1 MTGRLVITDG
11 TTIVNLFN
19 QETRGAGFYV
29 VDWVP
34 QASPLKDGGTWQ
46 TSPFSQGR
54 QLVSY
59 EWGNTVDAFT
69 LGVNGADQDAVTR
82 DTQKLR
88 RLLVKALNYAV
99 NDWQGDPVWVEARG
113 ASETEIRYAL
123 IKGFEAPGDA
133 NPFASPYANQDVAL
147 LEDFALVLEHDPW
160 GHVRPGLGECLPL
173 SGEVISTST
182 ETDGPTAQA
191 DDAYIT
197 SSSPGINTGGAQL
210 FFGNAAGVVYDAGVR
225 FRGVA
230 VPQGA
235 VILSAQIEFVAS
247 SNSINATSNLILY
260 GEDADSAAGFTNKAN
275 FLARTRT
282 SAYVPWSAVPT
293 WATGQKYL
301 TPDLT
306 GIVQEIV
313 SRAGW
318 VSGNDLVIFVQDNA
332 SDFSAIR
339 AAAALDNAVY
349 REPRLTI
356 TYQLAQTLGREATC
370 ENEVYVA
377 NKQNTGNLTHVFHY
391 DASGPTYSSNLMNAT
406 PPFDLLPA
414 VPAVGDILYLGSSD
428 GPFPSAVFD
437 LLVTMVDVKAVA
449 YEYYNGAWTTLTVQ
463 DNTRA
468 AGSSIPFTALG
479 VGSMHWEQ
487 PSDWTTTTING
498 ATCYWVRVRVT
509 GIDAGPIPPTQGNR
523 LPYAIVVPYV
533 EIAAT
538 EVKGDLPA
546 RAKVTLNNQA
556 DGTNAPSALTIN
568 VDWVL
573 TAVRSVSRGAL
584 FTPFLNCADEQ
595 NPVGLTVTAGTNTS
609 FVTNI
614 TTPTGRAMLYNPV
627 AVEGLDVRAT
637 LTLDS
642 ALFRQYT
649 GTFRAFARVRQT
661 GGSAGAINVRL
672 RVASNNANYVFFTS
686 PTLPI
691 SIIAPS
697 TSAQWELL
705 DFGSITLPNKNFSSY
720 LFLLDAEN
728 TDATPRDL
736 YLCDLI
742 LMPVDECAVEASE
755 ALNSIEGMLGYFDT
769 NRKLVVDSLSNPR
782 RLVEAELRK
791 QTDDT
796 VISFY
801 IPVPEN
807 LFRLQQGARQRVYFL
822 SWNQLTKIS
831 FITTAYSVQM
841 ERVHQYLSAR
851 GAE

>member
-1 MTGRLVITDG
+1 MTGRLLLTDG

-19 QETRGAGFYV
+19 QETKGAGFYV

-34 QASPLKDGGTWQ
+34 QAAPLKDGGTWNS
-46 TSPFSQGR
+46 SPFSQGR
-54 QLVSY
+54 QLVTY

-88 RLLVKALNYAV
+88 RLLIKVLNYWASE
-99 NDWQGDPVWVEARG
+99 WQGEPVWVEARG
-113 ASETEIRYAL
+113 VSETNVRYAL
-123 IKGFEAPGDA
+123 LKGFEAPGDG

-147 LEDFALVLEHDPW
+147 LEEFTLVLEHDPW
-160 GHVRPGLGECLPL
+160 GHLPPGQGECLPL
-173 SGEVISTST
+173 SGEVDATST
-182 ETDGPTAQA
+182 EIDGPTAQA
-191 DDAYIT
+191 DDAYINSV
-197 SSSPGINTGGAQL
+197 SSSINTGGAQL
-210 FFGNAAGVVYDAGVR
+210 FFGKGAGVTYDAGIR
-225 FRGVA
+225 ARGVDI
-230 VPQGA
+230 PQGA
-235 VILSAQIEFVAS
+235 TILSAFLELVAS
-247 SNSINATSNLILY
+247 SNSINEPANLILY
-260 GEDADSAAGFTNKAN
+260 GEDADNAAGFTNKAN
-275 FLARTRT
+275 FQARTRT
-282 SAYVPWSAVPT
+282 SAYVPWSNVPT
-293 WATGQKYL
+293 WATGQVYQ
-301 TPDLT
+301 TPDITTL
-306 GIVQEIV
+306 IQEIV
-313 SRAGW
+313 NRAGW
-318 VSGNDLVIFVQDNA
+318 ASGNDLVIFIQDNA
-332 SDFSAIR
+332 SGANAIR
-339 AAAALDNAVY
+339 AAAAYDDPIY
-349 REPRLTI
+349 REPRLYV

-377 NKQNTGNLTHVFHY
+377 NKRTFANLTHVYTY
-391 DASGPTYSSNLMNAT
+391 DASGPTYSANLMNAT

-414 VPAVGDILYLGSSD
+414 VPAAGDILYLGSAD

-437 LLVTMVDVKAVA
+437 ILTEAVDVKGVA
-449 YEYYNGAWTTLTVQ
+449 YEYYNGAWVALTVQ

-468 AGSSIPFTALG
+468 DGSTIPFTALG
-479 VGSMHWEQ
+479 VNSMHWEQ

-498 ATCYWVRVRVT
+498 ALAYWVRIRVT
-509 GIDAGPIPPTQGNR
+509 SADLTATAPEQGNR
-523 LPYAIVVPYV
+523 LVYSIVVPWV
-533 EIAAT
+533 EVAAS

-556 DGTNAPSALTIN
+556 DGTNAGSALTIN

-573 TAVRSVSRGAL
+573 TAVRSVSRGAQ
-584 FTPFLNCADEQ
+584 FTPFINLADEQ
-595 NPVGLTVTAGTNTS
+595 NPVGLSVAVGTDTS
-609 FVTNI
+609 FVTNL
-614 TTPTGRAMLYNPV
+614 TTPTGRAALYNPG
-627 AVEGLDVRAT
+627 AVDSLAERVIV
-637 LTLDS
+637 TLDS
-642 ALFRQYT
+642 ALFRQYS
-649 GTFRAFARVRQT
+649 GKFRAFARVRQS

-672 RVASNNANYVFFTS
+672 RVASNNVNYVFFTS
-686 PTLPI
+686 ATIPV
-691 SIIAPS
+691 SVVAPS
-697 TSAQWELL
+697 TSSQWQLV
-705 DFGSITLPNKNFSSY
+705 DFGAITLPAKNFSSY

-728 TDATPRDL
+728 TDVTPRDL

-769 NRKLVVDSLSNPR
+769 NRKLVVDSVTNPR

-807 LFRLQQGARQRVYFL
+807 LFRLQQGAKQRVYFL
-822 SWNQLTKIS
+822 SWNALTNIS